1 MKKFSVLCM
10 ALLLVFALAGCA
22 LDHMTPSEI
31 YSAMDGLVQQL
42 GQSQI
47 TDGADLIGSRCLNG
61 DGFTGGYVSD
71 CSGNTGRDVVFGGA
85 SVERRCIRI
94 SGEIKTESGSAQIRI
109 RVNDQVTVLDC
120 DPDGR
125 FQTVLSTDSGG
136 SYIMVDYDQFV
147 GTVELDSAYVQS
159 CDDRS

>member
-1 MKKFSVLCM
+1 MKQLWVVCVA
-10 ALLLVFALAGCA
+10 ALLCCLTACGLED
-22 LDHMTPSEI
+22 LTPSEI

-61 DGFTGGYVSD
+61 DGFTGGYVSE
-71 CSGNTGRDVVFGGA
+71 CGGNTGRDVVFGGA
-85 SVERRCIRI
+85 SVERRCVLI
-94 SGEIKTESGSAQIRI
+94 SGVVKTESGSAQIRI

-120 DPDGR
+120 DPDGH
-125 FQTVLSTDSGG
+125 FQTELSMDSGG